1 MNYILWN
8 VRGAGARSL
17 PSLIRGIVRS
27 FGVDFVAFF
36 ETRCSGLKAQQ
47 IAASMG
53 FPHFNI
59 VDADGFKGGIWC
71 LWSDR
76 FRNVEVLESTNQYVS
91 VRFTSQRMQVREMT
105 FVYGSPHIVLRR
117 SLWQDLMRLC
127 LSVHVPWC
135 VGGDFNATLGN
146 DERCSW

>member
-1 MNYILWN
+1 MNYLLWN

-27 FGVDFVAFF
+27 FEVDFVALF

-47 IAASMG
+47 IATSMG
-53 FPHFNI
+53 FPHFKI

-76 FRNVEVLESTNQYVS
+76 YRHVEVLESTNQYVH
-91 VRFTSQRMQVREMT
+91 VQFTSQRLQVWEMS

-117 SLWQDLMRLC
+117 SLWRDLLRLA
-127 LSVHVPWC
+127 LSIQAPWC
-135 VGGDFNATLGN
+135 VGGDFNATLAN
-146 DERCSW
+146 D